1 MWYKYHSGGIFI
13 LKRNIIITGVF
24 FVAWIFAITGAVCIK
39 NSNVVVIEKSYEL
52 AENDQEKEIT
62 SIENLDGEVEESSN
76 NETENE
82 NKSPDKVLSGVTSR
96 SGINA
101 KRESR
106 TVYYEEINLNLTE
119 EEIEIFERIVEAE
132 VGGTNYEGKL
142 AVANVILNRVQSS
155 RFPNTLKEVVF
166 ANRQFS
172 PISDGRYYTVKVSE
186 TTKQVVQDALNGSR
200 IIGEDAYYF
209 CTPTAPGKGWFETDL
224 RKIEYIEPHNFYGY
238 KE

>member
-1 MWYKYHSGGIFI
+1 MTGIVK
-13 LKRNIIITGVF
+13 L
-24 FVAWIFAITGAVCIK
+24 K
-39 NSNVVVIEKSYEL
+39 NSNVIVIEKSYVV
-52 AENDQEKEIT
+52 AENRQEEIA
-62 SIENLDGEVEESSN
+62 SVEILADEANIVEEDN
-76 NETENE
+76 VNETENE
-82 NKSPDKVLSGVTSR
+82 NKNPIEVPTTVTSR

-172 PISDGRYYTVKVSE
+172 PISDGRYYTVTVSE
-186 TTKQVVQDALNGSR
+186 TTKQVVQDALNGGR
-200 IIGEDAYYF
+200 IVGEDAYYF

-224 RKIEYIEPHNFYGY
+224 RKIDYIAPHNFYGY

>member
-1 MWYKYHSGGIFI
+1 MK
-13 LKRNIIITGVF
+13 KP
-24 FVAWIFAITGAVCIK
+24 
-39 NSNVVVIEKSYEL
+39 NVVIIEKTYEL
-52 AENDQEKEIT
+52 AENGVEEVTLFEIAD
-62 SIENLDGEVEESSN
+62 SEVEESN
-76 NETENE
+76 DETENE
-82 NKSPDKVLSGVTSR
+82 NKNSELLRSDVTSR
-96 SGINA
+96 SGINTQ
-101 KRESR
+101 RENKS
-106 TVYYEEINLNLTE
+106 VYYEEINLSLTE

-172 PISDGRYYTVKVSE
+172 PISDGRYYTVTVTE

-200 IIGEDAYYF
+200 IIDEEALYF

-224 RKIEYIEPHNFYGY
+224 RKIDYIAPHNFYGY
-238 KE
+238 K

>member
-1 MWYKYHSGGIFI
+1 MVSVSLIQVALRCVKGYKDGKGGRGDLI
-13 LKRNIIITGVF
+13 
-24 FVAWIFAITGAVCIK
+24 AEIK
-39 NSNVVVIEKSYEL
+39 IVVPKKPS
-52 AENDQEKEIT
+52 
-62 SIENLDGEVEESSN
+62 
-76 NETENE
+76 
-82 NKSPDKVLSGVTSR
+82 
-96 SGINA
+96 
-101 KRESR
+101 
-106 TVYYEEINLNLTE
+106 E

-172 PISDGRYYTVKVSE
+172 PISDGRYYTVTVSE

-200 IIGEDAYYF
+200 MIGEDAYYF

-224 RKIEYIEPHNFYGY
+224 RKIDYIAPHNFYGY
-238 KE
+238 K

>member
-39 NSNVVVIEKSYEL
+39 NSNVVVIEKSYVL
-52 AENDQEKEIT
+52 AENNEKEIT
-62 SIENLDGEVEESSN
+62 SDETVEIIEVEESN
-76 NETENE
+76 EETENE
-82 NKSPDKVLSGVTSR
+82 NKNSEPEYLGVTSR

-101 KRESR
+101 QRESR

-166 ANRQFS
+166 AKKQFS
-172 PISDGRYYTVKVSE
+172 PVSDGRYYTVKVSE

-200 IIGEDAYYF
+200 IIGEDALYF
-209 CTPTAPGKGWFETDL
+209 CTPTAPGRGWFETDL
-224 RKIEYIEPHNFYGY
+224 RKIEYIAPHNFYGY
-238 KE
+238 KK